1 MSRLPFG
8 VRDLETRPLDL
19 RRDRIPVSYNHP
31 VRDIDDEMESI
42 VYNTIDV
49 IQDRARDNE
58 LRTFFYNMMSN
69 RDWKNRDFDELV
81 EMIADVIDI
90 SVTEGKFRD
99 VRDAVMAVVEDV
111 VSLAVANQ
119 TEEYPVLLDYT
130 DRRQERDLAEAVRLF
145 EKYKEA
151 ISVYRRNG
159 NRLPSGRGSRDRDD
173 RDYRGG
179 RGSSAN
185 LGSDRGGRDSNRRDR
200 WERGAVRGGVHGEPS
215 RQSQRENR
223 FGGTDQSSRF
233 EDDTRDTRDTGRDNR
248 NERRSSRDDRYED
261 AVSGSRL
268 TRKENEESVRPAR
281 VQHLP
286 GYSRDTDVEDALAR
300 ENEASNKGSNNMT
313 ENEIAVRNQLAD
325 TNNPTLTAFEN
336 QDAWLPSLKHPHP
349 LVVNHTQE
357 LFYELDLAKE
367 LVIPRIVNKDS
378 ITVDYYAHGSMAFG
392 GVPKDFQRFEDGGVA
407 NRLNALHEA
416 LVKPTEDFN
425 VDGSDATVT
434 YHNKLDLTEY
444 NFLGYSLK
452 DAMVRVSYRR
462 FIKERQQPNGENFH
476 PVELAVAKSSIIES
490 FITTQEESGLLE
502 ELRQIS
508 SFTKMA
514 EKLRGLAKKVRPE
527 LFLQLDRHFTTAV
540 NHMLRQYLSIPSVK
554 ITSFTSDWLE
564 LFSWI
569 TEHYG
574 EGYRDAINTH
584 QEREIRKLMNADTD
598 SELYVM
604 TQLPEGELEVR
615 PFVVAMPTKIMFVN
629 EVGYNLDIDM
639 VPEVASQ
646 ILPEANPFFHDLAQ
660 ELLTIDGDNFGRFFI
675 QTADLRV
682 IEASRSFINE
692 KAILLRMVK

>member
-1 MSRLPFG
+1 
-8 VRDLETRPLDL
+8 
-19 RRDRIPVSYNHP
+19 
-31 VRDIDDEMESI
+31 
-42 VYNTIDV
+42 
-49 IQDRARDNE
+49 
-58 LRTFFYNMMSN
+58 
-69 RDWKNRDFDELV
+69 
-81 EMIADVIDI
+81 
-90 SVTEGKFRD
+90 
-99 VRDAVMAVVEDV
+99 
-111 VSLAVANQ
+111 
-119 TEEYPVLLDYT
+119 
-130 DRRQERDLAEAVRLF
+130 
-145 EKYKEA
+145 
-151 ISVYRRNG
+151 
-159 NRLPSGRGSRDRDD
+159 
-173 RDYRGG
+173 
-179 RGSSAN
+179 
-185 LGSDRGGRDSNRRDR
+185 
-200 WERGAVRGGVHGEPS
+200 
-215 RQSQRENR
+215 
-223 FGGTDQSSRF
+223 
-233 EDDTRDTRDTGRDNR
+233 
-248 NERRSSRDDRYED
+248 
-261 AVSGSRL
+261 
-268 TRKENEESVRPAR
+268 
-281 VQHLP
+281 
-286 GYSRDTDVEDALAR
+286 
-300 ENEASNKGSNNMT
+300 
-313 ENEIAVRNQLAD
+313 
-325 TNNPTLTAFEN
+325 
-336 QDAWLPSLKHPHP
+336 
-349 LVVNHTQE
+349 
-357 LFYELDLAKE
+357 
-367 LVIPRIVNKDS
+367 
-378 ITVDYYAHGSMAFG
+378 
-392 GVPKDFQRFEDGGVA
+392 
-407 NRLNALHEA
+407 
-416 LVKPTEDFN
+416 VKPTEDFN